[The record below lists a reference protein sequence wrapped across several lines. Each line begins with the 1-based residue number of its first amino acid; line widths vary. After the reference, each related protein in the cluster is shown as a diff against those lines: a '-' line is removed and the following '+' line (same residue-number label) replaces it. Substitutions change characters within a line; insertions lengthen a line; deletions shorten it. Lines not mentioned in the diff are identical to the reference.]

1 MNYAL
6 TDPNRESKVTFKASS
21 IRSVLVYKSIIEAPD
36 ETVDFDSHI
45 IFILENGRAIIF
57 EVEIDLT
64 DAVNMIITDSEKI
77 DEAREVTD
85 QDTRAAIYAEA
96 LDLVMELAVE
106 MPLYQR
112 NDLTV
117 YNNTKIDGKTLNPAP
132 TAFDGLFSK
141 IWEVGYVN

>member
-1 MNYAL
+1 MYQVYHKDSRAGSTANWGYNEIKKDPVKYSYETMVIDAL
-6 TDPNRESKVTFKASS
+6 
-21 IRSVLVYKSIIEAPD
+21 
-36 ETVDFDSHI
+36 
-45 IFILENGRAIIF
+45 
-57 EVEIDLT
+57 
-64 DAVNMIITDSEKI
+64 SEKI

-132 TAFDGLFSK
+132 TAYDGLFSK